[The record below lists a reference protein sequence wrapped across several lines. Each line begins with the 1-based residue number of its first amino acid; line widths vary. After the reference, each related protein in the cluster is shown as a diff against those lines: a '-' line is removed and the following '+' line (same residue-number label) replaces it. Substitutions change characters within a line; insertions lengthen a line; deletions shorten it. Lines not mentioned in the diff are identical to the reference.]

1 MSGEWRV
8 ARGRLESREAYIPVL
23 FISIASISSPPTPR
37 RVTAATK
44 SSNDLNADDGP
55 AATDGPAA
63 ALPPPSA
70 DGGEPA
76 HPAEPSLDAAA
87 PTPGVAA
94 DLSWAFAGLKTAPRG
109 GQDAYFLPSIF

>member
-1 MSGEWRV
+1 M

-55 AATDGPAA
+55 H
-63 ALPPPSA
+63 SA
-70 DGGEPA
+70 SRSMYAMFESSDAPV
-76 HPAEPSLDAAA
+76 AEQYTTRARQRRCS
-87 PTPGVAA
+87 
-94 DLSWAFAGLKTAPRG
+94 SSTA
-109 GQDAYFLPSIF
+109 